1 MLRAHAR
8 TLERKPQTDEFWQ
21 RVDRALLVFEKDVA
35 APRGKMTMDVALDE
49 SHWPLVLATLVTCVE
64 LNTWRR
70 HIVVDVAN
78 GKLRKRL
85 TSTLHSLIQPRL
97 ARLKIE
103 KPFTGVEI
111 WKTFVDPDPVI
122 EPRGCLLAIG
132 KGEGVVAGDVTVRHV
147 G

>member
-8 TLERKPQTDEFWQ
+8 ALERKPQTEEFWQ
-21 RVDRALLVFEKDVA
+21 RVDPVLDAFEANIPTPK
-35 APRGKMTMDVALDE
+35 GKMAMDVNLDDA
-49 SHWPLVLATLVTCVE
+49 HWPLVLATLVTCAA
-64 LNTWRR
+64 LGTWRR

-85 TSTLHSLIQPRL
+85 MGTVHSLIQPRL

-103 KPFTGVEI
+103 KPFTTVEV
-111 WKTFVDPDPVI
+111 WSTFV
-122 EPRGCLLAIG
+122 EPRGCLLVVG
-132 KGEGVVAGDVTVRHV
+132 KQQGGVIAGDITFRHV